1 MCIVQFVAERN
12 PWSEEELRFL
22 QHKFQHLER
31 PPNFPEIRMAMRSC
45 TSLRNRTLPQIK
57 TRVWALISK
66 KK

>member
-22 QHKFQHLER
+22 QHKFRHLER
-31 PPNFPEIRMAMRSC
+31 PPNFPV
-45 TSLRNRTLPQIK
+45 RNRTLPQIR
-57 TRVWALISK
+57 TRLWELISK

>member
-31 PPNFPEIRMAMRSC
+31 PPNFPEIRMAICVVVHLYATEHSHR
-45 TSLRNRTLPQIK
+45 
-57 TRVWALISK
+57 
-66 KK
+66 